1 MKKSNDSRAI
11 KYAKY
16 TWLAVVAMSFMNFIL
31 NPTSEQFF
39 SSLVVG
45 IFGGVLFAAV
55 PYFFIKIFG
64 KNNIN
69 FLIDFIR

>member
-16 TWLAVVAMSFMNFIL
+16 TWLAVVAMSIMNFIL

-45 IFGGVLFAAV
+45 IFGGALFAAV
-55 PYFFIKIFG
+55 PYLFIKIFG
-64 KNNIN
+64 KK
-69 FLIDFIR
+69 

>member
-16 TWLAVVAMSFMNFIL
+16 TWLAVAAMSIINFLL
-31 NPTSEQFF
+31 NPTSDQFF

-45 IFGGVLFAAV
+45 VFGGALFAAV
-55 PYFFIKIFG
+55 PYLFIK
-64 KNNIN
+64 
-69 FLIDFIR
+69 FLVKSK